1 MRLVSNR
8 IIEIKIAYKTILKR
22 PIRNIFTKI
31 SIILGVGIFF
41 SVNIATDPLD
51 YSLQQHIDPSLYGNI
66 NHWIYLFRG
75 ILMVFSAISLII
87 CVLIIKN
94 LMEISKEDQ
103 IYELGLLRAIG
114 NSKFSIFSIFFN
126 QIPVLT
132 CRENIELPLISV
144 GMKKNERKERVLD
157 LIHKVG
163 LEKHLNHRPS
173 QLSGGQQQRVA
184 IARALVNRPSIF
196 LTDEPTR
203 DLDTTTGDKVI
214 NYLKSINELEEQ
226 SIIIVTHD
234 FNIADRTDKIYQIL
248 DGVFIN

>member
-1 MRLVSNR
+1 
-8 IIEIKIAYKTILKR
+8 
-22 PIRNIFTKI
+22 
-31 SIILGVGIFF
+31 
-41 SVNIATDPLD
+41 
-51 YSLQQHIDPSLYGNI
+51 
-66 NHWIYLFRG
+66 
-75 ILMVFSAISLII
+75 
-87 CVLIIKN
+87 
-94 LMEISKEDQ
+94 
-103 IYELGLLRAIG
+103 
-114 NSKFSIFSIFFN
+114 
-126 QIPVLT
+126 
-132 CRENIELPLISV
+132 
-144 GMKKNERKERVLD
+144 
-157 LIHKVG
+157 
-163 LEKHLNHRPS
+163 LNHRPS

>member
-1 MRLVSNR
+1 MGPSGSGKSTLLNLIGALDSPTEGEIYINGQNLKKLNDVALTRLR
-8 IIEIKIAYKTILKR
+8 RHEIGF
-22 PIRNIFTKI
+22 IFQ
-31 SIILGVGIFF
+31 F
-41 SVNIATDPLD
+41 
-51 YSLQQHIDPSLYGNI
+51 Y
-66 NHWIYLFRG
+66 
-75 ILMVFSAISLII
+75 
-87 CVLIIKN
+87 N
-94 LMEISKEDQ
+94 L
-103 IYELGLLRAIG
+103 
-114 NSKFSIFSIFFN
+114 
-126 QIPVLT
+126 IPVLT

-163 LEKHLNHRPS
+163 LEKHLNHKPN

-184 IARALVNRPSIF
+184 IARALVNRPSIV
-196 LTDEPTR
+196 LADEPTG

-214 NYLKSINELEEQ
+214 NYLKLINELEEQ

>member
-1 MRLVSNR
+1 V
-8 IIEIKIAYKTILKR
+8 KKGD
-22 PIRNIFTKI
+22 FI
-31 SIILGVGIFF
+31 SIMGPSGSGKSTLLNLIGALDSPTEGEIYINGQNLKKLNDVALTRLRRHEIGFIFQF
-41 SVNIATDPLD
+41 
-51 YSLQQHIDPSLYGNI
+51 Y
-66 NHWIYLFRG
+66 
-75 ILMVFSAISLII
+75 
-87 CVLIIKN
+87 N
-94 LMEISKEDQ
+94 L
-103 IYELGLLRAIG
+103 
-114 NSKFSIFSIFFN
+114 
-126 QIPVLT
+126 IPVLT

-163 LEKHLNHRPS
+163 LEKHLNHKPN

-184 IARALVNRPSIF
+184 IARALVNRPSIV
-196 LTDEPTR
+196 LADEPTG

-214 NYLKSINELEEQ
+214 NYLKLINELEEQ